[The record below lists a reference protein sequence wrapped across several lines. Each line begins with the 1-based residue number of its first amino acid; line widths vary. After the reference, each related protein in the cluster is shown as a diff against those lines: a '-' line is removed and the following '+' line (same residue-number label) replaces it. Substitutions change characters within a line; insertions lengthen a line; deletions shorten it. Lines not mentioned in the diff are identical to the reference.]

1 MMIDLWAGKWYIIIT
16 RNKQKGQQAGKEN
29 RKWLTSIS
37 KIYTELITDEKRT
50 TENRG

>member
-1 MMIDLWAGKWYIIIT
+1 MGGKVVYYT
-16 RNKQKGQQAGKEN
+16 CKEQTNRPQAGKEN

-37 KIYTELITDEKRT
+37 KIYTELMTDEKRT